1 MSVKDTHTKKY
12 RDFTM
17 MFEERAAK
25 ILAEIKE
32 NEILTFADLAA
43 KVGISEST
51 IRRDIAELDERGK
64 LKKIRGGATGI
75 LNPVTTSEYD
85 IPAKL
90 KINMEEKR
98 KIARYAA
105 KTISGD
111 DMVYIDAGTTTL
123 MMIPYIDAPEA
134 VFITNGV
141 EQAKRLANAGYVVHL
156 AGGKYK
162 RTTDATVGHGAV
174 QSISKYNFT
183 KCFMGTNGVDEEHGY
198 TTPDIDEALIKEAAI
213 HRSYIAY
220 VLADH
225 SKFKK
230 VSTVTFSEIGR
241 ACIITDKVPYENF
254 KASTVIKEVGEKE

>member
-1 MSVKDTHTKKY
+1 MI
-12 RDFTM
+12 
-17 MFEERAAK
+17 FEERAAK
-25 ILAEIKE
+25 ILAEIQE
-32 NEILTFADLAA
+32 NEIVTFADLAA

-75 LNPVTTSEYD
+75 LNSVITSEYD

-98 KIARYAA
+98 RIAKYAA

-123 MMIPYIDAPEA
+123 MMIPYINAPDA

-174 QSISKYNFT
+174 RSISKYNFT

-213 HRSYIAY
+213 NRSYVTY

-225 SKFKK
+225 SKFRK
-230 VSTVTFSEIGR
+230 VSTVTFSDIGR
-241 ACIITDKVPYENF
+241 ACIITDKVPDEKF